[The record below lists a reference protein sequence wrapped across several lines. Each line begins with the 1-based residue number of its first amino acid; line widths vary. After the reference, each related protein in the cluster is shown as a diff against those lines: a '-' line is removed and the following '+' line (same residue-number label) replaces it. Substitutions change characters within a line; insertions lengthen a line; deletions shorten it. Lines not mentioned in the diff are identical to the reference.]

1 VAVVSATLLLVL
13 GACAS
18 TPGGTAPGA
27 RSSPVTGGSPPALRP
42 LVVDTDLS
50 TDDVMALAYLLG
62 LPGYQLEAITVEGTG
77 VVHCPAGAEIAA
89 RLVAEMGVEVPVA
102 CGSGTPVGDGHANP
116 EEWRTAADAGF
127 GLRLAMA
134 TAGTDGDAVELL
146 TRTLTDSSVPVDVLA
161 IGPLTTIAQALE
173 ATPELA
179 RRMHRIVLMGGAVD
193 VPGNV
198 TGDQER
204 GSPEWNLWADAAAAQ
219 RVFAS
224 GIPLVVVPLDAT
236 NEVPITT
243 DLYAELA
250 AAHGTGPSDLV
261 FELLTGNPYLFA
273 NGNYFWDVL
282 AAVALED
289 PSVLELNELHLRVG
303 VLDSTEVGR
312 MIRDERAPAVQVALT
327 ASAAT
332 FTQRFLAG
340 LRRGPARATPF
351 TTDGTLAVAYDGTR
365 CTLREPPP
373 GPGLYT
379 VDFTWSGVDA
389 AIGILVTLHAGH
401 AWQEVV
407 DFAADLEHQAANP
420 DWVDLVSVQSA
431 VAGVR
436 PIIRVPAGTS
446 GFACATVGSVYQAT
460 AIALSAPFTLEED

>member
-1 VAVVSATLLLVL
+1 M
-13 GACAS
+13 
-18 TPGGTAPGA
+18 
-27 RSSPVTGGSPPALRP
+27 
-42 LVVDTDLS
+42 DTDLS
-50 TDDVMALAYLLG
+50 TDDVMAIAYLLG
-62 LPGYQLEAITVEGTG
+62 LPGYELEAITVEGTG

-102 CGSGTPVGDGHANP
+102 CGSGTPVGGGHANP
-116 EEWRTAADAGF
+116 EEWRAAADAGY
-127 GLRLAMA
+127 GLRLAAA
-134 TAGTDGDAVELL
+134 TAGTGGDAVELL
-146 TRTLTDSSVPVDVLA
+146 TRTLTESSVPVDVLA
-161 IGPLTTIAQALE
+161 IGPVTTIAQALE

-179 RRMHRIVLMGGAVD
+179 RRMNRIVLMGGAVD
-193 VPGNV
+193 VPGNA

-219 RVFAS
+219 QVFAS

-261 FELLTGNPYLFA
+261 FELLTANPYLFA
-273 NGNYFWDVL
+273 NGNYFWDAL

-303 VLDSTEVGR
+303 FHDSTEVGR
-312 MIRDERAPAVQVALT
+312 IIRDESAPAVQVALT
-327 ASAAT
+327 ASAAA

-351 TTDGTLAVAYDGTR
+351 TTDGNLAVSYDGKR
-365 CTLREPPP
+365 CTLDRAPA
-373 GPGLYT
+373 GPGLYS
-379 VDFTWSGVDA
+379 VDFSWSGVDA
-389 AIGILVTLHAGH
+389 AIAIGVTLHAGH
-401 AWQEVV
+401 DWQEVV
-407 DFAADLEHQAANP
+407 DFAADLGHQTANP
-420 DWVDLVSVQSA
+420 DWVDLAAVQSP
-431 VAGVR
+431 VAAVR

-446 GFACATVGSVYQAT
+446 GFACATVNSDYQAT